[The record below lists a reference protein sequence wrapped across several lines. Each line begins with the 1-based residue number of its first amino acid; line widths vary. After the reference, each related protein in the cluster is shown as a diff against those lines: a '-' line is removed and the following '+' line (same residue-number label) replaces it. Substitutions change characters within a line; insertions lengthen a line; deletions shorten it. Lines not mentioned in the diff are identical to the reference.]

1 MSIVKLKGEGDRLHR
16 RGLNM
21 KDINIEGWGGISDKG
36 EMFGRGICLTEDKAR
51 KGKFLMCM
59 IRNFITGKTD
69 WIVSWGI

>member
-1 MSIVKLKGEGDRLHR
+1 
-16 RGLNM
+16 M